1 MSLIDVYNNFKDY
14 KYNKN
19 LIMKICVCIKEV
31 PDSDV
36 PSNKLRVDQEN
47 KKILPLENIS
57 SIVNGFDLNA
67 VELAL
72 RFSEN
77 FDDSSISIISVG
89 NNLTSDVIKKPLAM
103 GADELITCE
112 DPMIEKMDINGI
124 SVLLSKII
132 TKTGPYD
139 IIFCGRHASDFD
151 NASVPF
157 GISEI
162 LSMPL
167 VNIVKDI
174 KVSEKKLKIDRIIT
188 DGFQTVESEM
198 PLVIT
203 TGNQVGDPRYPTLKG
218 IMAASKKEINKISLS
233 DLNLSEV
240 DIVPKVKIEEI
251 YFPEN
256 ENNVEIIDGENNKQ
270 KAINLISKLKEEGVI

>member
-1 MSLIDVYNNFKDY
+1 
-14 KYNKN
+14 
-19 LIMKICVCIKEV
+19 MKICVCIKEV

-36 PSNKLRVDQEN
+36 PSNKLRIDKEN
-47 KKILPLENIS
+47 NKILPVENVS
-57 SIVNGFDLNA
+57 NIVNGFDLNA

-77 FDDSSISIISVG
+77 YEDSSISIISIG

-103 GADELITCE
+103 GADQIITCE
-112 DPMIEKMDINGI
+112 DPYIEKMDIHGI
-124 SVLLSKII
+124 ALVLSKII
-132 TKTGPYD
+132 RKTGPYD

-157 GISEI
+157 GISEL

-167 VNIVKDI
+167 INIVKEI
-174 KVSEKKLKIDRIIT
+174 KVNEQKLILERVIT
-188 DGFQTVESEM
+188 DGFQTIESEM
-198 PLVIT
+198 PLVVT

-218 IMAASKKEINKISLS
+218 IMEASKKEINKISLS
-233 DLNLSEV
+233 DLNLSEKE
-240 DIVPKVKIEEI
+240 ISPKLKIDEI

-256 ENNVEIIDGENNKQ
+256 ENNVEIIQGSNNKE
-270 KAINLISKLKEEGVI
+270 KAINLITKLKTEGII

>member
-198 PLVIT
+198 PLVVT

-240 DIVPKVKIEEI
+240 DIVPKVNIEEI

>member
-1 MSLIDVYNNFKDY
+1 MFIIILKIINTI
-14 KYNKN
+14 KN

-112 DPMIEKMDINGI
+112 DPIIEKMDINGI
-124 SVLLSKII
+124 SALLSKII

-198 PLVIT
+198 PLVVT

>member
-1 MSLIDVYNNFKDY
+1 
-14 KYNKN
+14 
-19 LIMKICVCIKEV
+19 MKICVCIKEV

-89 NNLTSDVIKKPLAM
+89 NNLTSDVIKKPIAM

-198 PLVIT
+198 PLVVT

-240 DIVPKVKIEEI
+240 DILPKVKIEEI

>member
-1 MSLIDVYNNFKDY
+1 MFIIILKIINTI
-14 KYNKN
+14 KN

-47 KKILPLENIS
+47 KKILPIENVS
-57 SIVNGFDLNA
+57 NIVNGFDLNA

-72 RFSEN
+72 KFSEN
-77 FDDSSISIISVG
+77 FEDSSITILSVG

-112 DPMIEKMDINGI
+112 DPSIEKMDISGI
-124 SVLLSKII
+124 AKVLTRII
-132 TKTGPYD
+132 SKTGPYD

-162 LSMPL
+162 LSIPL
-167 VNIVKDI
+167 INIVKDI
-174 KVSEKKLKIDRIIT
+174 KKIDKKIIFEKVIT
-188 DGFQTVESEM
+188 DGIQTVECEM
-198 PLVIT
+198 PLVVT

-218 IMAASKKEINKISLS
+218 IMEASKKEINKISLN
-233 DLNLSEV
+233 DLDLSQKE
-240 DIVPKVKIEEI
+240 ITPKVKIEEI

-256 ENNVEIIDGENNKQ
+256 ENKVEIIEGDNNKE
-270 KAINLISKLKEEGVI
+270 KAVNLITKLKEEGVI